1 MARPT
6 PRRRYMERRQSA
18 IVENEVPMFL
28 LEELP
33 ILAVQTKAAQVL
45 VLAHIRA
52 EFRP

>member
-1 MARPT
+1 M
-6 PRRRYMERRQSA
+6 
-18 IVENEVPMFL
+18 ENEVPMFL

-52 EFRP
+52 EFRPWLPLNRCHN